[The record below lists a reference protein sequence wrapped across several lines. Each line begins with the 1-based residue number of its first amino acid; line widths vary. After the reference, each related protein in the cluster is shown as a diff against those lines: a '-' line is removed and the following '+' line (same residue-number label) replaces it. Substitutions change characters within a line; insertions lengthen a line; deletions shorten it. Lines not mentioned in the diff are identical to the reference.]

1 MTTHATPH
9 PSAPVRRR
17 LRVAPALTLPVV
29 LTGTFM
35 VVLDFFIVNVALPS
49 VQSGLHATGAA
60 IEWVVAGYALTTAV
74 LLIPAARLGDRY
86 GRRRMFCAGLAL
98 FTIASLLCG
107 VAATA
112 GELVGARLL
121 QGAGGALLMPNVLA
135 IINVTFDG
143 PERVRALS
151 LYGLS
156 MGVAAVG
163 GQLLGGALIA
173 LNPGGVGWRACFLV
187 NVPVGALA
195 LVLAPR
201 VLGESRD
208 PGAESLDLLGAGLL
222 TGALTAVV
230 LPLVQGRSAGW
241 PAWTWVSLALA
252 PALGVVFL
260 GHQRRRAA
268 LHRTCLIEPSLLRA
282 RPLRRGLVAQLAFWA
297 GQASFFMVLALY
309 LQQGRGLSALQSGLV
324 FTILA
329 ASYLAASLRSA
340 ALAMRHGPR
349 VLGAAGLTLGA
360 GHALVLGA
368 VAFIGTAG
376 SVLALAP
383 GLVLEGAGMG
393 LAITPLTTL
402 LLSAAPPEHVGGAS
416 GLLSTTQ
423 QVGAALGVAVIG
435 AIFFGAVPSGLA
447 HAFELSLIALSAL
460 VLALAPLSRLLPAP
474 RVPAS

>member
-1 MTTHATPH
+1 MTTHAPPH
-9 PSAPVRRR
+9 PAVPAPGRRAAASA
-17 LRVAPALTLPVV
+17 LALPVV

-35 VVLDFFIVNVALPS
+35 VVLDFFIVNVALAS
-49 VQSGLHATGAA
+49 MQSSLHATGAA

-74 LLIPAARLGDRY
+74 LLIAAARLGDRY
-86 GRRRMFCAGLAL
+86 GRRRMFCAGLGL

-135 IINVTFDG
+135 IINVSFDG
-143 PERVRALS
+143 SERVRALS
-151 LYGLS
+151 YYGLS
-156 MGVAAVG
+156 MGVAAAG
-163 GQLLGGALIA
+163 GQLLGGILIA

-195 LVLAPR
+195 LLLAPR

-208 PGAESLDLLGAGLL
+208 PGAESLDLAGAALV

-252 PALGVVFL
+252 PALAVVFAL
-260 GHQRRRAA
+260 HQRRRIAQ
-268 LHRTCLIEPSLLRA
+268 LRTCLIEPALLRA
-282 RPLRRGLVAQLAFWA
+282 RPLRRGLVAQLVFWA

-309 LQQGRGLSALQSGLV
+309 LQQGRGLSALQAGVV

-329 ASYLAASLRSA
+329 VSYLVASMRSA
-340 ALAMRHGPR
+340 ALAIRHGRR
-349 VLGAAGLTLGA
+349 VLGAAGLTLAA
-360 GHALVLGA
+360 GHGLVLGA
-368 VAFIGTAG
+368 VALIGTGG

-402 LLSAAPPEHVGGAS
+402 LLSAAPPGHTGGAS
-416 GLLSTTQ
+416 GLLATTQ

-435 AIFFGAVPSGLA
+435 AIFFGAVPSGVGQ
-447 HAFELSLIALSAL
+447 AFELSLTALTAL
-460 VLALAPLSRLLPAP
+460 VLALAPLSRLLPAAEA
-474 RVPAS
+474 VAS